1 MSPEGEEV
9 MLCQSHGK
17 EYQASQLLCLQDRQV
32 EEMRQDD
39 VKEEIKEE
47 LCEDFEFESQGNMK
61 I

>member
-9 MLCQSHGK
+9 MLCQTHGK
-17 EYQASQLLCLQDRQV
+17 EYLASQPLCLEERQL

-47 LCEDFEFESQGNMK
+47 LCEDFEFEKEGMK

>member
-9 MLCQSHGK
+9 MLCQTHGK
-17 EYQASQLLCLQDRQV
+17 EYQVSQPLCLQESQV
-32 EEMRQDD
+32 EEMGQDD

>member
-1 MSPEGEEV
+1 
-9 MLCQSHGK
+9 MLCQTHGK

-32 EEMRQDD
+32 EEMEHGD

-47 LCEDFEFESQGNMK
+47 PFEDFEFENQEGIK